1 MAPSSSLKTISPWSE
16 ATMRKSESERGA
28 PKRAKPKK
36 PDGVANK
43 TPRDALKKENED
55 LKARLNS
62 VLENAAANER
72 IWRHFVDIERILFRT
87 RELDVLVEELLR
99 EIKARFQPD
108 DVILFLCH
116 ADIVE
121 RFFPNFTVESDPIS
135 ERAWVMPLGSEACVE
150 LSRRSC
156 KPFTVAA
163 ETLELIE
170 PHLPVDAGPIQSAVM
185 IPLNIH
191 EILYGALFLGSVD
204 ADHYRPKDGTDL
216 LEQLAVKIALCM
228 ENCLTYERVKDFAI
242 QDQVTGLHNFFQI
255 HTILEREF
263 RKARRTENP
272 LSVLLIDP
280 QFYHQENGDF
290 DIGNRVLRH
299 LAEHLQEILP
309 TGEAFLGRYGIDEF
323 LLVLPDV
330 DENEAREVAPY
341 LAQMIR
347 KTPFKYSNTAVLIQT
362 TMGVGSLK
370 TEMKRAQDL
379 LDLAYG
385 ELSRLKATRT
395 EPRAKP
401 NEDIPPRATVQ
412 GD

>member
-1 MAPSSSLKTISPWSE
+1 
-16 ATMRKSESERGA
+16 MRKSDSESGASRNPKREKAAETA
-28 PKRAKPKK
+28 PKA
-36 PDGVANK
+36 
-43 TPRDALKKENED
+43 PRSSLKKENEA
-55 LKARLNS
+55 LKSRLS
-62 VLENAAANER
+62 AVLENAAANER

-116 ADIVE
+116 SDIVE

-135 ERAWVMPLGSEACVE
+135 ERAWVVPLGSEACLE

-156 KPFTVAA
+156 KPFTVSG
-163 ETLELIE
+163 ETLDLID
-170 PHLPVDAGPIQSAVM
+170 PFLPADAGPIESAVM
-185 IPLNIH
+185 IPLSIH

-216 LEQLAVKIALCM
+216 LEQLAAKIALCM
-228 ENCLTYERVKDFAI
+228 ENCMTYEKVKDFAI

-263 RKARRTENP
+263 RKARRLETP

-280 QFYHQENGDF
+280 QFFHQENGTQDL
-290 DIGNRVLRH
+290 GNRVLRH

-309 TGEAFLGRYGIDEF
+309 RGEAFLGRYGIDEF
-323 LLVLPDV
+323 LLVMPDV
-330 DENEAREVAPY
+330 DEEEAREVAPY

-347 KTPFKYSNTAVLIQT
+347 KTPFKFQNTAVLIQT
-362 TMGVGSLK
+362 AMGVGGLTSD
-370 TEMKRAQDL
+370 MKRAQDL
-379 LDLAYG
+379 LDLAYA

-395 EPRAKP
+395 EPRPKQP
-401 NEDIPPRATVQ
+401 EEPQPQSTVRSE
-412 GD
+412 

>member
-1 MAPSSSLKTISPWSE
+1 
-16 ATMRKSESERGA
+16 MRKSDSGRGA
-28 PKRAKPKK
+28 PESAKPEEPERAAK
-36 PDGVANK
+36 K
-43 TPRDALKKENED
+43 TPRNSLKKENEA

-62 VLENAAANER
+62 VLEHAAANER

-116 ADIVE
+116 SDIVE
-121 RFFPNFTVESDPIS
+121 RFFPDVTAESDPIS
-135 ERAWVMPLGSEACVE
+135 DRAWVMPLGSEACLE

-163 ETLELIE
+163 ETLELID

-191 EILYGALFLGSVD
+191 QILYGALFLGSVD
-204 ADHYRPKDGTDL
+204 ANHYRPKDGTDL
-216 LEQLAVKIALCM
+216 LEQLAAKIALCM

-263 RKARRTENP
+263 RKARRTENA

-280 QFYHQENGDF
+280 QFYQQENGDF
-290 DIGNRVLRH
+290 DLGNLVLRH
-299 LAEHLQEILP
+299 LAEQLQEILP
-309 TGEAFLGRYGIDEF
+309 KGEAFLGRYGIDEF

-330 DENEAREVAPY
+330 NEDEAREVAPY
-341 LAQMIR
+341 LSQMIR
-347 KTPFKYSNTAVLIQT
+347 KAPFKFQNTAVLIQT
-362 TMGVGSLK
+362 AMGVASL
-370 TEMKRAQDL
+370 TPEMKRAQDL
-379 LDLAYG
+379 LDQAYG
-385 ELSRLKATRT
+385 ELSRLKSTRT
-395 EPRAKP
+395 EPRAKQI
-401 NEDIPPRATVQ
+401 EEIPVQSTVQ
-412 GD
+412 SD

>member
-1 MAPSSSLKTISPWSE
+1 
-16 ATMRKSESERGA
+16 MRKSDSGRSTPDD
-28 PKRAKPKK
+28 PKREK
-36 PDGVANK
+36 VAD
-43 TPRDALKKENED
+43 TAPSPRRPSLKKENEI
-55 LKARLNS
+55 LKARLTA

-108 DVILFLCH
+108 DVILFVCH
-116 ADIVE
+116 VDIVE
-121 RFFPNFTVESDPIS
+121 RFFPNVTAESDPVS
-135 ERAWVMPLGSEACVE
+135 DRAWVVPLGSEACLE

-156 KPFTVAA
+156 KPFTVTG
-163 ETLELIE
+163 ETLDLID
-170 PHLPVDAGPIQSAVM
+170 PFLPVDAGPIESAVM
-185 IPLNIH
+185 IPLSIH
-191 EILYGALFLGSVD
+191 EIMYGALFLGSVD

-228 ENCLTYERVKDFAI
+228 ENCLTYEKVKDFAI

-263 RKARRTENP
+263 RKARRLETP

-280 QFYHQENGDF
+280 QFFHQENGAL

-309 TGEAFLGRYGIDEF
+309 RGEAFLGRYGIDEF
-323 LLVLPDV
+323 LLVMPDV
-330 DENEAREVAPY
+330 DEEEAREVAPY

-347 KTPFKYSNTAVLIQT
+347 KTPFKYHNTAVLIQT
-362 TMGVGSLK
+362 AMGVGGL
-370 TEMKRAQDL
+370 TPDMKRAQDL
-379 LDLAYG
+379 LDCAYG

-395 EPRAKP
+395 ESRPKQP
-401 NEDIPPRATVQ
+401 EELPPQSTMHSE
-412 GD
+412 

>member
-1 MAPSSSLKTISPWSE
+1 
-16 ATMRKSESERGA
+16 MRKSDSGRGA
-28 PKRAKPKK
+28 PERAKPEKL
-36 PDGVANK
+36 ASAAQK
-43 TPRDALKKENED
+43 TRRISLKKENED

-62 VLENAAANER
+62 VVENAAANEK

-116 ADIVE
+116 SDIVE

-135 ERAWVMPLGSEACVE
+135 ERAWVIPLGSEACLE
-150 LSRRSC
+150 LSGRSC

-163 ETLELIE
+163 ETLELID
-170 PHLPVDAGPIQSAVM
+170 PHLPVEAGPIQSAVM

-216 LEQLAVKIALCM
+216 LEQLAAKIALCM

-263 RKARRTENP
+263 RKARRTESP

-290 DIGNRVLRH
+290 DLGNRVLRH

-330 DENEAREVAPY
+330 NEDEAREVAPY
-341 LAQMIR
+341 LSQMIR
-347 KTPFKYSNTAVLIQT
+347 KTPFKYDNTAVLIQT
-362 TMGVGSLK
+362 TMGVGGLTS
-370 TEMKRAQDL
+370 EMKRAQDL
-379 LDLAYG
+379 LDQAYG
-385 ELSRLKATRT
+385 ELSRLKATRA
-395 EPRAKP
+395 EPRARQI
-401 NEDIPPRATVQ
+401 EDVPIQSTVQ
-412 GD
+412 SD